1 MERQEREKVGGN
13 WSRGVARE
21 KEGLL
26 GIMGDPIGWESISR
40 VGVIPWLIEI
50 HSNPNHNL

>member
-21 KEGLL
+21 KEGLS
-26 GIMGDPIGWESISR
+26 GIWGDPVGWDYYEHKELGYPAAYR
-40 VGVIPWLIEI
+40 
-50 HSNPNHNL
+50 NT